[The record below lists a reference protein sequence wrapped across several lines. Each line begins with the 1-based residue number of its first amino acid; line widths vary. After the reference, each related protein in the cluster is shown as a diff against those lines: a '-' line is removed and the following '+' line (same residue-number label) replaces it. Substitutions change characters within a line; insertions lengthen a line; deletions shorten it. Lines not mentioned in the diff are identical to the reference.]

1 MILSCSN
8 ICKSFGSDD
17 IIKNASFHIED
28 HEKAAIVGINGAGKS
43 TLLKIIVG
51 ELAPDSGEVVL
62 GSGKTLGYLAQ
73 NQDLLSHRTIY
84 EEMLDAKKSVIA
96 MENRL
101 RDLENSMKTAS
112 GEELE
117 TMMNQY
123 SRLSHEFE
131 LINDYAWKSEIVGV
145 LKGLGFTEEEF
156 SKQISTLSGGQKTRV
171 SLGKLLL
178 TNPDIILLDLNIPK
192 VSGLEIL
199 EFLKKEEMP
208 TKVIVVSCQEEFDVV
223 KKAMKLGAYDY
234 LRKLNLS
241 SNELE
246 NILEKCLGETEE
258 RITVHMQGIREIRYE
273 EIVRDSRDI
282 LAGACN
288 YQTLICILA
297 KDTEELSRVT
307 EIIHKWAE
315 TELRE
320 GLQIQ
325 KGNQYGYFLLE
336 DKPEKSVYMEL
347 KKRAERKTGRELYMG
362 IFEGCMEKTA
372 DIVRAAAMAEQIQL
386 FSYYDKEEKLVF
398 FQKKI
403 ETEGHSPRGMHGY
416 LDSLKEKIRSFDR
429 EKTEQELHGIFG
441 LIRQESYISINV
453 LRRNFMDILG
463 IYSMVAQSL
472 NGALEEIEL
481 DGDNCHYQK
490 IMMMESLREIEKWFL
505 KFNDIFMEKFW
516 IAYKCSRSEILQKV
530 VKYIEAHITEPIHL
544 SDAAAET
551 GVSSAYLSTMFK
563 KEIGYNFIEYVNL
576 RKIELARQMLQDG
589 KMVYEVSELLGFE
602 NSTYFSRVFKR
613 YTDVSPDTYR
623 KQM

>member
-1 MILSCSN
+1 MCIFSN
-8 ICKSFGSDD
+8 
-17 IIKNASFHIED
+17 
-28 HEKAAIVGINGAGKS
+28 
-43 TLLKIIVG
+43 LL
-51 ELAPDSGEVVL
+51 
-62 GSGKTLGYLAQ
+62 
-73 NQDLLSHRTIY
+73 IY
-84 EEMLDAKKSVIA
+84 
-96 MENRL
+96 
-101 RDLENSMKTAS
+101 
-112 GEELE
+112 
-117 TMMNQY
+117 
-123 SRLSHEFE
+123 
-131 LINDYAWKSEIVGV
+131 
-145 LKGLGFTEEEF
+145 
-156 SKQISTLSGGQKTRV
+156 
-171 SLGKLLL
+171 
-178 TNPDIILLDLNIPK
+178 
-192 VSGLEIL
+192 
-199 EFLKKEEMP
+199 
-208 TKVIVVSCQEEFDVV
+208 
-223 KKAMKLGAYDY
+223 
-234 LRKLNLS
+234 
-241 SNELE
+241 
-246 NILEKCLGETEE
+246 
-258 RITVHMQGIREIRYE
+258 
-273 EIVRDSRDI
+273 
-282 LAGACN
+282 
-288 YQTLICILA
+288 
-297 KDTEELSRVT
+297 
-307 EIIHKWAE
+307 
-315 TELRE
+315 
-320 GLQIQ
+320 
-325 KGNQYGYFLLE
+325 
-336 DKPEKSVYMEL
+336 
-347 KKRAERKTGRELYMG
+347 
-362 IFEGCMEKTA
+362 
-372 DIVRAAAMAEQIQL
+372 
-386 FSYYDKEEKLVF
+386 SYYDKEEKLVF

-530 VKYIEAHITEPIHL
+530 VKYIEVHIMEPIHL

-563 KEIGYNFIEYVNL
+563 KEMGYNFIEYVNL

>member
-1 MILSCSN
+1 MKKVLIVDDEILARLGLRQLVDWR
-8 ICKSFGSDD
+8 KL
-17 IIKNASFHIED
+17 EL
-28 HEKAAIVGINGAGKS
+28 E
-43 TLLKIIVG
+43 LL
-51 ELAPDSGEVVL
+51 PDA
-62 GSGKTLGYLAQ
+62 T
-73 NQDLLSHRTIY
+73 D
-84 EEMLDAKKSVIA
+84 
-96 MENRL
+96 
-101 RDLENSMKTAS
+101 
-112 GEELE
+112 GEEALE
-117 TMMNQY
+117 MIRN
-123 SRLSHEFE
+123 SC
-131 LINDYAWKSEIVGV
+131 
-145 LKGLGFTEEEF
+145 
-156 SKQISTLSGGQKTRV
+156 
-171 SLGKLLL
+171 
-178 TNPDIILLDLNIPK
+178 PDIILLDLNIPK

-241 SNELE
+241 SDELE
-246 NILEKCLGETEE
+246 NILEKCLVETEE

-336 DKPEKSVYMEL
+336 EKPEKSVYMEL
-347 KKRAERKTGRELYMG
+347 KKRAERKTDRELYMG

-416 LDSLKEKIRSFDR
+416 LDSLDQF
-429 EKTEQELHGIFG
+429 QG
-441 LIRQESYISINV
+441 
-453 LRRNFMDILG
+453 
-463 IYSMVAQSL
+463 
-472 NGALEEIEL
+472 
-481 DGDNCHYQK
+481 
-490 IMMMESLREIEKWFL
+490 
-505 KFNDIFMEKFW
+505 FW
-516 IAYKCSRSEILQKV
+516 
-530 VKYIEAHITEPIHL
+530 
-544 SDAAAET
+544 
-551 GVSSAYLSTMFK
+551 
-563 KEIGYNFIEYVNL
+563 
-576 RKIELARQMLQDG
+576 
-589 KMVYEVSELLGFE
+589 
-602 NSTYFSRVFKR
+602 
-613 YTDVSPDTYR
+613 PD
-623 KQM
+623 

>member
-1 MILSCSN
+1 MKKVLIVEDEILARLGLRQLVDWR
-8 ICKSFGSDD
+8 KL
-17 IIKNASFHIED
+17 EL
-28 HEKAAIVGINGAGKS
+28 E
-43 TLLKIIVG
+43 LL
-51 ELAPDSGEVVL
+51 
-62 GSGKTLGYLAQ
+62 
-73 NQDLLSHRTIY
+73 QDAT
-84 EEMLDAKKSVIA
+84 D
-96 MENRL
+96 
-101 RDLENSMKTAS
+101 
-112 GEELE
+112 GEEALE
-117 TMMNQY
+117 MIRN
-123 SRLSHEFE
+123 SR
-131 LINDYAWKSEIVGV
+131 
-145 LKGLGFTEEEF
+145 
-156 SKQISTLSGGQKTRV
+156 
-171 SLGKLLL
+171 
-178 TNPDIILLDLNIPK
+178 PDIILLDLNIPR

-199 EFLKKEEMP
+199 EFLKKEEMQ
-208 TKVIVVSCQEEFDVV
+208 TRVIVVSCQEEFDVV

-241 SNELE
+241 SDELE
-246 NILEKCLGETEE
+246 NILKKCLGETEE
-258 RITVHMQGIREIRYE
+258 KNTVHMQGIREIRYE

-282 LAGACN
+282 FASVHN
-288 YQTLICILA
+288 YQILLCIVA
-297 KDTEELSRVT
+297 KDLEELSRVT

-315 TELRE
+315 TENRE

-325 KGNQYGYFLLE
+325 KGNQLGYFLLA
-336 DKPEKSVYMEL
+336 EKTERSVYMEL
-347 KKRAERKTGRELYMG
+347 KKRAEQKTGRELYMG

-372 DIVRAAAMAEQIQL
+372 DIIRAAAMAEQIQL

-403 ETEGHSPRGMHGY
+403 DTEGYSPRGMHGY
-416 LDSLKEKIRSFDR
+416 LDSLKEKIRSFSR
-429 EKTEQELHGIFG
+429 EEAEQELHEIFE
-441 LIRQESYISINV
+441 LIRQNPYIGINV
-453 LRRNFMDILG
+453 LRRNFMDDLG

-516 IAYKCSRSEILQKV
+516 IAYKCSRSEILQKI
-530 VKYIEAHITEPIHL
+530 VKYIEVHIMEPIHL

-563 KEIGYNFIEYVNL
+563 KEMGYNFIEYVNL
-576 RKIELARQMLQDG
+576 RKTELAKQMLQDG
-589 KMVYEVSELLGFE
+589 KMVCEVSELLGFE

>member
-1 MILSCSN
+1 MEMI
-8 ICKSFGSDD
+8 
-17 IIKNASFHIED
+17 
-28 HEKAAIVGINGAGKS
+28 
-43 TLLKIIVG
+43 
-51 ELAPDSGEVVL
+51 
-62 GSGKTLGYLAQ
+62 
-73 NQDLLSHRTIY
+73 R
-84 EEMLDAKKSVIA
+84 
-96 MENRL
+96 
-101 RDLENSMKTAS
+101 NS
-112 GEELE
+112 
-117 TMMNQY
+117 
-123 SRLSHEFE
+123 R
-131 LINDYAWKSEIVGV
+131 
-145 LKGLGFTEEEF
+145 
-156 SKQISTLSGGQKTRV
+156 
-171 SLGKLLL
+171 
-178 TNPDIILLDLNIPK
+178 PDIILLDLNIPR

-199 EFLKKEEMP
+199 EFLKKEEMQ
-208 TKVIVVSCQEEFDVV
+208 TRVIVVSCQEEFDVV

-241 SNELE
+241 SDELE
-246 NILEKCLGETEE
+246 SILEKCLGETEE
-258 RITVHMQGIREIRYE
+258 RNKVHMQGIREIRYE
-273 EIVRDSRDI
+273 EIMRDSRDI
-282 LAGACN
+282 FAGTCN

-297 KDTEELSRVT
+297 KDTEELSGVM
-307 EIIHKWAE
+307 EMIHKWAE

-325 KGNQYGYFLLE
+325 KGNQYGYFLLKE
-336 DKPEKSVYMEL
+336 KPERSVYMEL
-347 KKRAERKTGRELYMG
+347 KKRAERKTGRELYM
-362 IFEGCMEKTA
+362 
-372 DIVRAAAMAEQIQL
+372 VL
-386 FSYYDKEEKLVF
+386 

-530 VKYIEAHITEPIHL
+530 VKYIEVHIMEPIHL

-563 KEIGYNFIEYVNL
+563 KEMGYNFIEYVNL

>member
-1 MILSCSN
+1 MKKVLIVEDEILARLGLRQLVDWR
-8 ICKSFGSDD
+8 KL
-17 IIKNASFHIED
+17 EL
-28 HEKAAIVGINGAGKS
+28 E
-43 TLLKIIVG
+43 LL
-51 ELAPDSGEVVL
+51 PDA
-62 GSGKTLGYLAQ
+62 T
-73 NQDLLSHRTIY
+73 D
-84 EEMLDAKKSVIA
+84 
-96 MENRL
+96 
-101 RDLENSMKTAS
+101 
-112 GEELE
+112 GEEALE
-117 TMMNQY
+117 MIRN
-123 SRLSHEFE
+123 SC
-131 LINDYAWKSEIVGV
+131 
-145 LKGLGFTEEEF
+145 
-156 SKQISTLSGGQKTRV
+156 
-171 SLGKLLL
+171 
-178 TNPDIILLDLNIPK
+178 PDIILLDLNIPK

-241 SNELE
+241 SDELE
-246 NILEKCLGETEE
+246 NILEKCLVETEE

-325 KGNQYGYFLLE
+325 KGNQYGYFLLKE
-336 DKPEKSVYMEL
+336 KPERSVYMEL

-372 DIVRAAAMAEQIQL
+372 DLVRAAAMAEQIQL

-429 EKTEQELHGIFG
+429 EKTEQELHGIF
-441 LIRQESYISINV
+441 
-453 LRRNFMDILG
+453 
-463 IYSMVAQSL
+463 
-472 NGALEEIEL
+472 
-481 DGDNCHYQK
+481 
-490 IMMMESLREIEKWFL
+490 
-505 KFNDIFMEKFW
+505 
-516 IAYKCSRSEILQKV
+516 
-530 VKYIEAHITEPIHL
+530 
-544 SDAAAET
+544 
-551 GVSSAYLSTMFK
+551 
-563 KEIGYNFIEYVNL
+563 
-576 RKIELARQMLQDG
+576 
-589 KMVYEVSELLGFE
+589 
-602 NSTYFSRVFKR
+602 
-613 YTDVSPDTYR
+613 
-623 KQM
+623 